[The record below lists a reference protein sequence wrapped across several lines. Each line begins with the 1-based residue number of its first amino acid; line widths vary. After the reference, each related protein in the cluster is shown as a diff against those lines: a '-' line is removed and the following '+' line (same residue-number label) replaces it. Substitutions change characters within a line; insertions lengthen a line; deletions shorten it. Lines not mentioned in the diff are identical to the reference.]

1 MFTRRL
7 GCFCVLLGFSTVA
20 LASDFYIYPKNNQ
33 DAQQQQQDDNECY
46 VWARNQTGFDPMA
59 APTATSAP
67 PPQAESG
74 ADGTMA
80 RGALRGAALGG
91 IVGGSSDDA
100 WKGAAAGAL
109 VGGFRKRD
117 RQKQQEQ
124 QQEQYQQDQAAQYQ
138 QQRNS
143 YDRAYKGCME
153 ARNYSL
159 T

>member
-1 MFTRRL
+1 MLTRRL
-7 GCFCVLLGFSTVA
+7 AFFLCFAGFSSAA

-33 DAQQQQQDDNECY
+33 SAQQQQQDDNECY

-124 QQEQYQQDQAAQYQ
+124 EQQQWQQQQQAQYQ
-138 QQRNS
+138 QQRDS

-153 ARNYSL
+153 ARDYSL